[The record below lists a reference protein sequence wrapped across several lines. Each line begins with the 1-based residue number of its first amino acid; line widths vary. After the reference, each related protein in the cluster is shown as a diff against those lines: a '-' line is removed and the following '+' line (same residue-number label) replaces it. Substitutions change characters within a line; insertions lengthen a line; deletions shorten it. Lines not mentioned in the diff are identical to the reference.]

1 MILSQVRFDP
11 NLGENMNNQ
20 NDYHGF
26 IALVIYDNDY
36 FNDSDSDLMKMPP
49 LLKIDVKNINF
60 YWINTTR

>member
-1 MILSQVRFDP
+1 M
-11 NLGENMNNQ
+11 GENMNNQ

-60 YWINTTR
+60 YWINTSR